1 MKEILF
7 CGGFIPPEINEK
19 VKHNSP
25 AANNFQK
32 ELINN
37 LSKSYK
43 VDILTY
49 VGFYEKDMDI
59 VIESFKKNNIYYV
72 IKQEEKNY
80 ISLFYRYY
88 KLFNKLIHDKQVVI
102 LYNYNYVNLFINYFC
117 KKKNIKTI
125 LIIAD
130 HTEYYEY
137 KNPIRSLLAFKYSR
151 DYFKFDH
158 LIFLS
163 KRLKDRYGL
172 KNSSLMIGGINID
185 KYKNFTPI
193 PKKGELIILYTGILS
208 KVTGIDIY
216 LKAIELINEKN
227 IKFLFSGKGDMT
239 EYLINKSKIDNRIE
253 YVGFLDKK
261 VYLSLLS
268 KVNVLINPRNMN
280 LPQNQNN
287 FPSKILEYLATGKV
301 IISTKF
307 PNSQEFEKNIFFCE
321 ANAQNIAD
329 KIEFVAKNYNN
340 IYKNQYIINRK
351 EAHKYDWSIQSK
363 KVEQLI
369 ED

>member
-1 MKEILF
+1 MKEVLF

-19 VKHNSP
+19 IKHNSP

-37 LSKSYK
+37 LSKNYK

-59 VIESFKKNNIYYV
+59 VTKNFKKHNIYYA
-72 IKQEEKNY
+72 IKQENKNF
-80 ISLFYRYY
+80 ISLFYKYY
-88 KLFNKLIHDKQVVI
+88 KLFKKLIHNKQAVI
-102 LYNYNYVNLFINYFC
+102 LYNYNYINLFINYFC

-151 DYFKFDH
+151 DYFKFNH

-163 KRLKDRYGL
+163 KRLKDRYSL

-185 KYKNFTPI
+185 KYKNFTPA
-193 PKKGELIILYTGILS
+193 PKRDKLIILYSGYLS
-208 KVTGIDIY
+208 GVIAIDIY
-216 LKAIELINEKN
+216 LKAIDLTKDEN
-227 IKFLFSGKGDMT
+227 IRFLFSGKGDM
-239 EYLINKSKIDNRIE
+239 EEHLKEKAKKDGRIE
-253 YVGFLDKK
+253 YVGFLEETE
-261 VYLSLLS
+261 YLSLLNKANIS
-268 KVNVLINPRNMN
+268 INPRNMD
-280 LPQNQNN
+280 LSQNQNN

-307 PNSQEFEKNIFFCE
+307 PNFQDFKENIYFCE
-321 ANAQNIAD
+321 SEPQAIANKIRDICD
-329 KIEFVAKNYNN
+329 KYNS
-340 IYKNQYIINRK
+340 IYKEIFIRNREK
-351 EAHKYDWSIQSK
+351 SKKYDWSLQAK
-363 KVEQLI
+363 KIEKLI
-369 ED
+369 I

>member
-7 CGGFIPPEINEK
+7 CGGFMPLEINEK

-32 ELINN
+32 ELIDN
-37 LSKSYK
+37 LSKNFK

-59 VIESFKKNNIYYV
+59 VIESFKKNNIYYA
-72 IKQEEKNY
+72 IKQEDKNY
-80 ISLFYRYY
+80 ISVFCRYY
-88 KLFNKLIHDKQVVI
+88 KLFNKLIQNKKTVI
-102 LYNYNYVNLFINYFC
+102 LYDYNYINLFINYFC
-117 KKKNIKTI
+117 KKKTIKTI

-185 KYKNFTPI
+185 KYKNFTPA
-193 PKKGELIILYTGILS
+193 PKENKTILLYSGALS
-208 KVTGIDIY
+208 RVTGVDIY
-216 LKAIELINEKN
+216 LKAIELIKDEN
-227 IKFLFSGKGDMT
+227 
-239 EYLINKSKIDNRIE
+239 
-253 YVGFLDKK
+253 
-261 VYLSLLS
+261 
-268 KVNVLINPRNMN
+268 
-280 LPQNQNN
+280 
-287 FPSKILEYLATGKV
+287 
-301 IISTKF
+301 
-307 PNSQEFEKNIFFCE
+307 
-321 ANAQNIAD
+321 
-329 KIEFVAKNYNN
+329 
-340 IYKNQYIINRK
+340 
-351 EAHKYDWSIQSK
+351 
-363 KVEQLI
+363 
-369 ED
+369 